1 MYAEP
6 IMTVT
11 GYPDLETDW
20 LYGDYNNN
28 LEFVTCG
35 VFYTP
40 GPRYSTMA
48 LWLPDSTNEWIN
60 TYSISG
66 ESQFS

>member
-1 MYAEP
+1 
-6 IMTVT
+6 MTVT
-11 GYPDLETDW
+11 GSPDYETDW

-35 VFYTP
+35 IFYTL
-40 GPRYSTMA
+40 GQAYSTMA

-60 TYSISG
+60 TYSISSG
-66 ESQFS
+66 SQFS